1 MNPTDQRGARQVGSR
16 NNDFLAARSGSGGRL
31 VRRAGFRSAAAL
43 IVSLL
48 SAGTTGAV
56 PSPTVPGVVIDHSPQ
71 SSGLYIG
78 SPSLV
83 VLTNG
88 DYLASHDLFGPN
100 SREHECPTVRLFR
113 SPDRGATWQPVTEL
127 SCLFWQNLFVHRGAV
142 YLMGTDKHHG
152 RIVIRRST
160 DGGRTWTKPRDARSG
175 LLTSRGE
182 YHTAPVP
189 VVEHR
194 GRLWRAFEDA
204 SNGTQWGER
213 YSAGMLSVP
222 VDADLLVATNWTFSN
237 FLRRDP
243 KWLGGQFGAWLEGN
257 AVVTPEGGLV
267 DILRVDVASVPEKAA
282 IVQISA
288 DGKTA
293 SFDPASGF
301 IDFPGGAKK
310 FTIRPDPR
318 GGGYWA
324 IASIIPEAST
334 ASTERPGGVR
344 NTLALLH
351 SDNLRQWEVRCILL
365 HHPDVVRHGF
375 QYVDWQFEGDDLIAA
390 CRTAYDDD
398 AGGAK
403 RAHDANYLTF
413 HRWPKFRALTLP
425 DSVPLSPER

>member
-1 MNPTDQRGARQVGSR
+1 MP
-16 NNDFLAARSGSGGRL
+16 
-31 VRRAGFRSAAAL
+31 
-43 IVSLL
+43 IVLLL
-48 SAGTTGAV
+48 SVGTMWAA
-56 PSPTVPGVVIDHSPQ
+56 PAPTVPGVVIDHSPQ
-71 SSGLYIG
+71 ASGLYIG

-83 VLTNG
+83 ILTNG

-100 SREHECPTVRLFR
+100 SREHESPTLRLFR
-113 SPDRGATWQPVTEL
+113 SRDRGATWQPVAAL
-127 SCLFWQNLFVHRGAV
+127 SGLFWQNLFVHRGAV

-160 DGGRTWTKPRDARSG
+160 DGGRTWTTPRDATSG

-189 VVEHR
+189 VVEHN

-204 SNGTQWGER
+204 SNGTQWGAR

-222 VDADLLVATNWTFSN
+222 VTADLLNAANWTSSN

-243 KWLGGQFGAWLEGN
+243 QWLRGQFGAWLEGN
-257 AVVTPEGGLV
+257 AVVTPAGDVV
-267 DILRVDVASVPEKAA
+267 DILRVDVPSGPEKAA

-293 SFDPASGF
+293 SFDPATGF

-310 FTIRPDPR
+310 FTIRQDPR

-324 IASIIPEAST
+324 IASIIPEASVAAAGT
-334 ASTERPGGVR
+334 GATTTRPAGVR

-351 SDNLRQWEVRCILL
+351 SDNLRQWEVRCVLL
-365 HHPDVVRHGF
+365 HHPDVAQHGF
-375 QYVDWQFEGDDLIAA
+375 QYVDWQFDGDDLIAA
-390 CRTAYDDD
+390 CRTAYDDG
-398 AGGAK
+398 AGGA
-403 RAHDANYLTF
+403 RSAHDANYLTF
-413 HRWPKFRALTLP
+413 HRWAKFRTLTLA
-425 DSVPLSPER
+425 DSVPQSSEK